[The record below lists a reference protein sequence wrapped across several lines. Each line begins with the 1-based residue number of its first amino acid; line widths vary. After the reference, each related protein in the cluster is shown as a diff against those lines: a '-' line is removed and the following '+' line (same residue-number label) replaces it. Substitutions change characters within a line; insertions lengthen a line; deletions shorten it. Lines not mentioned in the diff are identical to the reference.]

1 MLTVLYKNEINWI
14 NLLAKKGNIF
24 TFSKAQN
31 YPLIKK

>member
-1 MLTVLYKNEINWI
+1 MVNKNEINGI

-31 YPLIKK
+31 CPLIKK